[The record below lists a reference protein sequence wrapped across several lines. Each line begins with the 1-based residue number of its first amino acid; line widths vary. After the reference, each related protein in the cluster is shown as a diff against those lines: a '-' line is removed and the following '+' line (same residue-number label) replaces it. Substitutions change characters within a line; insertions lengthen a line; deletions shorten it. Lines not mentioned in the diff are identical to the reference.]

1 MKDENNYCIDIHD
14 VSNHS
19 LVIPFPFFPS
29 FTVSTIACS
38 RVIITL
44 HWVER
49 KSAKDRDRNAAP
61 SRTQSKHYNYMVLGG
76 SKERIEDTPDL
87 LLVGYEN
94 YIQVMAIQYVFSSS
108 LITQVVFASDSL
120 LRCDVLLPTGD
131 DQLAA
136 RCGV

>member
-19 LVIPFPFFPS
+19 LVIPLCS
-29 FTVSTIACS
+29 LHEFTVSTIACS

-49 KSAKDRDRNAAP
+49 KSAKDRDGNALSA
-61 SRTQSKHYNYMVLGG
+61 RTPAKHYNYMVRGG
-76 SKERIEDTPDL
+76 AKERIEDTPDL

-94 YIQVMAIQYVFSSS
+94 YIQVMAIQYTFPPAV
-108 LITQVVFASDSL
+108 
-120 LRCDVLLPTGD
+120 
-131 DQLAA
+131 
-136 RCGV
+136 